1 MTSMTPSRLSSFR
14 EGLLHACG
22 RVTLALAAMLLAS
35 TVLIMLYGVVMRYVL
50 GGAPIWVDELTRYLI
65 IASVMLAI
73 GVVWA
78 EGAHMR
84 VALLERRLPPR
95 MARGLIHY
103 QWWLTLVLMAGATW
117 MTWHYAMSAS
127 MFRTMGLGI
136 SRSVPMLSMPIGFAL
151 ITAQVLL
158 HGPRPLRSQT
168 LEIAPDEELADLPAH
183 DDKTGGPRT

>member
-1 MTSMTPSRLSSFR
+1 
-14 EGLLHACG
+14 
-22 RVTLALAAMLLAS
+22 
-35 TVLIMLYGVVMRYVL
+35 
-50 GGAPIWVDELTRYLI
+50 
-65 IASVMLAI
+65 MLAI

-95 MARGLIHY
+95 MAKVLIHY

-151 ITAQVLL
+151 ITLQILL

-168 LEIAPDEELADLPAH
+168 LEIAPDEEAAGLPAH
-183 DDKTGGPRT
+183 DEKTGGPRT

>member
-1 MTSMTPSRLSSFR
+1 MTSMTPSRQPSLR
-14 EGLLHACG
+14 EGLLLACG
-22 RVTLALAAMLLAS
+22 RVTLAIAAVLLAS

-95 MARGLIHY
+95 MATALIHY

-127 MFRTMGLGI
+127 MFRTMGLGV

-158 HGPRPLRSQT
+158 HGPRPLTSPA
-168 LEIAPDEELADLPAH
+168 LEIAPDEEVDEPATH
-183 DDKTGGPRT
+183 DDRNGGPRT